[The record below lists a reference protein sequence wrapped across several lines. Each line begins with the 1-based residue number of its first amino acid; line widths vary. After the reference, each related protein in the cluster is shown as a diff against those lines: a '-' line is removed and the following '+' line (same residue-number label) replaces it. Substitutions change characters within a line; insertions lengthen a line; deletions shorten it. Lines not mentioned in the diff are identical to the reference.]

1 MCTGGR
7 ELANLNAAWAYVL
20 KMVGQVAT
28 VRPIIVAWSLKSR
41 DC

>member
-7 ELANLNAAWAYVL
+7 ELANLKAAWAYVL

-28 VRPIIVAWSLKSR
+28 VCPIIFTWSLNSR
-41 DC
+41 VC